1 MLFPK
6 VAPFL
11 LVLAIEVPFAPAQT
25 NPVKMATQ
33 ARFDLSSATVKL
45 QQGEVLT
52 GSGKMERMNWAAAE
66 AKSRGYTANF
76 AVSHYAWSEIKVRFV
91 PEGDGSVELKLMGPW
106 EEASKGVLY
115 REEVLWDQVEVP
127 GSGSVRA
134 GDFIEAAGATANA
147 RDGNYSARTW
157 HNKPLALQFPA
168 T

>member
-1 MLFPK
+1 
-6 VAPFL
+6 
-11 LVLAIEVPFAPAQT
+11 
-25 NPVKMATQ
+25 
-33 ARFDLSSATVKL
+33 
-45 QQGEVLT
+45 
-52 GSGKMERMNWAAAE
+52 
-66 AKSRGYTANF
+66 NF

-134 GDFIEAAGATANA
+134 GDFIEAAGATAKAN
-147 RDGNYSARTW
+147 DGNYSARTW

-168 T
+168 TNGVPVTLRLLAKAAKPDAFKEMRRLDGSSRAFVSAKSFLRGANLGNYLEAPPGQDWG